1 MFDPRHSNWTGR
13 TPRTLS
19 DAYGVYND
27 PIERYRRPSYGKW
40 AAFVILGVV
49 LCAAFFL

>member
-19 DAYGVYND
+19 DAFGVYGD
-27 PIERYRRPSYGKW
+27 PIEGYRRPSYVKW
-40 AAFVILGVV
+40 VLLLLGVA

>member
-19 DAYGVYND
+19 DAFGVYND
-27 PIERYRRPSYGKW
+27 PIERYRRPTYGKW
-40 AAFVILGVV
+40 VVFVLGVA